1 MASENI
7 LIDNIVE
14 AVREKLRIR
23 SNIGINKYGK
33 TLDRYDLSRL
43 DWLRH
48 AQEEA
53 LDFALY
59 IEKLIVLESIEE
71 DDWK

>member
-1 MASENI
+1 MDRDNI

-23 SNIGINKYGK
+23 SNIGIDKYGK
-33 TLDRYDLSRL
+33 TLDRDDLSRL

-59 IEKLIVLESIEE
+59 IEKLIVLERIEE
-71 DDWK
+71 DDCK